1 MIESEALQVKLG
13 DVLKELKETVDVSL
27 KMKKMDPKE
36 DKTVTLLWEG
46 FLREFILYVQA
57 RGRETGQSLL
67 NGISLAKIT
76 R

>member
-1 MIESEALQVKLG
+1 MIESEALQIKLG
-13 DVLKELKETVDVSL
+13 DILKELKETVDVSL
-27 KMKKMDPKE
+27 KMKAGDTKA

-57 RGRETGQSLL
+57 RGRETGQNLL